1 MSGHW
6 SGARERGTVP
16 LLRIMRWIALTLGW
30 RAGWILLYPI
40 TGWFLAVSP
49 GARRESRDFL
59 GRVLGRPVG
68 AWDVARHF
76 FSFAS
81 VILDRVFLLT
91 GRTGRFA
98 IETRG
103 LEHIVRLAEARR
115 GCILMGAHLGSF
127 EALRSLARQSPV
139 SVRPMMYRRN
149 AGALTR
155 LLEQL
160 DPEMR
165 ERVIE
170 IGGPDGVLRARDSLA
185 RGEIVAMLADRAP
198 AGQAMV
204 RTAFLGGTAA
214 FPAGPF
220 ALAAGLAAPVLLFYG
235 LRTGPRRYL
244 IRFEPF
250 AEKLVLPRDGR
261 ADALR
266 HCAGRFAASLEA
278 QCRAHPL
285 NWFNFYPFWEV
296 PSDVGAR
303 ASGAAAGGRRIR
315 FRAAARD
322 PAGAGDA

>member
-1 MSGHW
+1 MSTHW

-30 RAGWILLYPI
+30 RSGRILLYPI
-40 TGWFLAVSP
+40 TAWFLAASP
-49 GARRESRDFL
+49 GARRSSREFL
-59 GRVLGRPVG
+59 ARALERPVG

-76 FSFAS
+76 FNFAS

-91 GRTGRFA
+91 GRTARFA
-98 IETRG
+98 IETEG
-103 LEHIVRLAEARR
+103 LEHVVRLAEARR

-139 SVRPMMYRRN
+139 QVRPMMYRRN

-160 DPEMR
+160 DPQMR

-185 RGEIVAMLADRAP
+185 RGEIVAMLADRAT

-204 RTAFLGGTAA
+204 PTMFLGGMAG

-220 ALAAGLAAPVLLFYG
+220 LLAAGLGVPVVLFYG
-235 LRTGPRRYL
+235 LRTGPRRYV

-250 AEKLVLPRDGR
+250 ADPLALPREGR
-261 ADALR
+261 AGPLQD
-266 HCAGRFAASLEA
+266 CVGRFAASLEA

-285 NWFNFYPFWEV
+285 NWFNFYPFWEL
-296 PSDVGAR
+296 PSDVGTH
-303 ASGAAAGGRRIR
+303 ASCAAAGGRGSR
-315 FRAAARD
+315 FRAVARTS
-322 PAGAGDA
+322 PGAGDA